1 MEGQVDV
8 QVDLDSWS
16 RRLVTQVS
24 LPPAARARAGRG
36 GLAPTARI
44 MPTPPPSFTLL
55 TRANGRSPLL
65 GRHNSKV
72 GIMAHPC
79 HTRGILPRPLLPH
92 QRPRPPHPR
101 HRRHPQ
107 RPHRQPLAPHT
118 RHRVTPR
125 LTREWTP
132 PDGAGPSLSIWG
144 IMRAWRSGVG
154 EQLRQV
160 LAW

>member
-55 TRANGRSPLL
+55 MTGPAPSGMTGPAPSGMTRANGRSPLL
-65 GRHNSKV
+65 GRHNPKV
-72 GIMAHPC
+72 GIMRIIP
-79 HTRGILPRPLLPH
+79 
-92 QRPRPPHPR
+92 
-101 HRRHPQ
+101 
-107 RPHRQPLAPHT
+107 
-118 RHRVTPR
+118 
-125 LTREWTP
+125 
-132 PDGAGPSLSIWG
+132 
-144 IMRAWRSGVG
+144 MSG
-154 EQLRQV
+154 
-160 LAW
+160 